1 MRLTEMA
8 AEAAAKV
15 ARRLEPPPEEAPF
28 VAAALDRL
36 GRLSPTDR
44 TRALNSALL
53 AAGGSDPDAKRNAVT
68 LLQAARR
75 LDDMQASLRQEI
87 GTTLRSTLAAE
98 VVAEAE
104 DLANQADFVA
114 NVRRNAADTM
124 AKLAKEV

>member
-87 GTTLRSTLAAE
+87 GTQARAVAVSARPGTAGAARARPIARRVARKRHGSRRPRLR
-98 VVAEAE
+98 
-104 DLANQADFVA
+104 
-114 NVRRNAADTM
+114 
-124 AKLAKEV
+124 